1 MDYLDK
7 LLEAPYKKGG
17 ESHWLKDFNFELSPE
32 ELANRQA
39 HGPRNVTP
47 EESAAGKDRVTG
59 KFVAGNTMGWA
70 PGNAGRPRG
79 SRAKMTQMM
88 LDRVAARSEAGLS
101 MEEILLDIAQ
111 DPAQPVELR
120 LKAASKIVDI
130 VYPKAS
136 SVEVSMDE
144 ETILTGAQID
154 QRLKELLQQV

>member
-17 ESHWLKDFNFELSPE
+17 ELYNIPTE
-32 ELANRQA
+32 ELANRQN
-39 HGPRNVTP
+39 HGQRNVTP
-47 EESAAGKDRVTG
+47 EESAAGKDPKTG

-70 PGNAGRPRG
+70 PGNVGRPRG

-101 MEEILLDIAQ
+101 VEEIILDIAQ
-111 DPAQPVELR
+111 DPNTPVELR
-120 LKAASKIVDI
+120 LKAASKIADI
-130 VYPKAS
+130 VFPKAS
-136 SVEVSMDE
+136 SVEVNMDE

-154 QRLKELLQQV
+154 QRLRELLSGHQAKID